1 MIDYLWMIFRVLI
14 FPGFTFIVF
23 FTLFCDWVERKIEAR
38 MQNRMGP
45 TFTGPGGIL
54 QPLADFIKLLTKEEI
69 TPSGSKR
76 NIYSFTPI
84 LAFSV
89 LVFAMSFLPIDG
101 FSVIPNAGF
110 AGDLIFVLA
119 LVSVANF
126 LWFLSGWSST
136 NPYSAVG
143 AARVLTQFLGY
154 DIPLLL
160 LALTPAF
167 LSGTLSISA
176 IVSSQWLPFAL
187 LAPWAFV
194 LFIIA
199 VQAELEKAPFDVP
212 HAESEVVAGHETE
225 YSGGKLAFLKL
236 ARDVQI
242 VFGAALITVL
252 FLGGANGPVF
262 FGVPAF
268 WGTLWFVLK
277 TLAIVIVSEYVTVLF
292 ARFRIDQVLRSS
304 WRILLPLSVLS
315 LVLTIALAVWIYP
328 KVI

>member
-1 MIDYLWMIFRVLI
+1 MKLA
-14 FPGFTFIVF
+14 
-23 FTLFCDWVERKIEAR
+23 CKIEWVPLLQVQAA
-38 MQNRMGP
+38 
-45 TFTGPGGIL
+45 F

-187 LAPWAFV
+187 LAPRAFV